1 MRSRDYDIRD
11 LNYQTHQEKQHLS
24 LRCDVMN
31 RELLHEKDTR
41 SKLEVLESDLLH
53 RLQVKEKECAQIRL
67 RGKE

>member
-1 MRSRDYDIRD
+1 
-11 LNYQTHQEKQHLS
+11 
-24 LRCDVMN
+24 MN

-53 RLQVKEKECAQIRL
+53 RLHVKEKECAQIRL